1 MGVYHHVPGRLRVR
15 CKTLRYN
22 NAARESTIQQL
33 KSLEGICAVRLNQ
46 KAGSV
51 IIQYN
56 TDVTDINIISGAL
69 KPLDAVIQPINN
81 KSAHK
86 HRPSAKWNI
95 TREIGKIAFN
105 VLISRSVSA
114 SLSSVLGA
122 RA

>member
-1 MGVYHHVPGRLRVR
+1 MGDYQHHVPGRLRVR
-15 CKTLRYN
+15 CKALRYN
-22 NAARESTIQQL
+22 SAVRLAAIQEL
-33 KSLEGICAVRLNQ
+33 KCIEGITAVRLNP

-51 IIQYN
+51 VIQYN
-56 TDVTDINIISGAL
+56 TDVADISTITRVL
-69 KPLDAVIQPINN
+69 KPLDAVIHVANSN
-81 KSAHK
+81 AAHK
-86 HRPSAKWNI
+86 RPAAKWNL